1 VGPTLGDVVLGDV
14 EGDTVG
20 TPLLGDPVGVLVG
33 DAVVGDVVGDVVG
46 GADVGDCVGDD
57 AVGATDGDCV
67 GVENVGNKLGSN
79 VGSAV
84 GDKERSCGNTRL
96 THGANPSLHVL
107 LTMAVNIDAVR
118 PQLCASSVA
127 VSKSVISNSPYP
139 CTRSVDDTA
148 NPTRSSFST
157 YIEMLPFCVNGP
169 KSADSWI
176 A

>member
-1 VGPTLGDVVLGDV
+1 
-14 EGDTVG
+14 
-20 TPLLGDPVGVLVG
+20 
-33 DAVVGDVVGDVVG
+33 
-46 GADVGDCVGDD
+46 
-57 AVGATDGDCV
+57 
-67 GVENVGNKLGSN
+67 VGNKLGSN

-84 GDKERSCGNTRL
+84 GCDVGVCVGDSV
-96 THGANPSLHVL
+96 THGTNPSLHVS
-107 LTMAVNIDAVR
+107 LTIAVNIDAVR
-118 PQLCASSVA
+118 PQLRASSVA